1 MILLFSDSAK
11 ERAYGKKAWL
21 ENLTE
26 ADEGFKDDLKPDPQI
41 PGAKV
46 FDGDGNYPQRFG
58 QGAVPIPKVPSRV
71 AMYVGGDSDN
81 CFAVE
86 NEVYKWQDWQYM
98 NAYCALRAV
107 SCYLVSTAIA
117 DARLA

>member
-1 MILLFSDSAK
+1 MMLLFSDSAK
-11 ERAYGKKAWL
+11 ERAYGNKAWL

-58 QGAVPIPKVPSRV
+58 KGAVPISKV
-71 AMYVGGDSDN
+71 
-81 CFAVE
+81 
-86 NEVYKWQDWQYM
+86 
-98 NAYCALRAV
+98 
-107 SCYLVSTAIA
+107 
-117 DARLA
+117 